1 MKKTAMV
8 ICIFFTLVNL
18 NSLSEVSSL
27 LDAGISDYKKG
38 QYTFA
43 INNLKKF
50 IQTADE
56 NADKPKAFYYLS
68 LSYYYSE
75 NYKMALNNFNEL
87 IAKFRISSYA
97 PVAHFWIG
105 LIYQNLKQWEE
116 AEESFLKYISLYPK
130 TDLTERAY
138 FAAANSQ
145 MELEKYSEAEKGL
158 KTIIEK
164 YKKSDKLEEA
174 SVLYA
179 YVLMKN
185 GKINESDKLLS
196 EWITKLGKTGENF
209 KYKDRFWL
217 YSAENKLNAKD
228 YESAKILLKKIDS
241 YSKGSLSSD
250 IALLRLS
257 QIEEKLGN
265 AKESKEYLIRLSAE
279 YPLSK
284 YNIDST
290 LSMGIAEFNRENF
303 ADSIVFLR
311 QTIDSIDKNIVIQK
325 DNKPEVKRLND
336 LKISSFYYLAE
347 SYNKINETDKAIST
361 LFEIVN
367 NGGNFFNESFLK
379 LLEIYLS
386 VNKIDEAKRLGAKYE
401 DKILN
406 SPDADKYLIYR
417 AKIEFLELKYA
428 ESLKSIEKIKN
439 KNDYFQIIAKI
450 KSNNYIK
457 LGKYNEALHTLTDVF
472 TQIPYNDKP
481 QTAYEIA
488 ALYFNNREYED
499 ALKYYDIIKTYSKD
513 SKNADD
519 KALSVKSD
527 YIAGLSYMQ
536 LKDLKKGVETL
547 RKIQD
552 TVGSD
557 TSDNEIRKILN
568 KSFYYIGW
576 MYYKTSNFLDSAK
589 NFGTASLLDIE
600 SALKKDSFLMEAWSY
615 FSNKDFLAAAQKF
628 DNIYKS
634 YYPEEIGVKAYFQM
648 GKCYEN
654 LKKTDKYL
662 EVYNKIY
669 KEFPDSPYKESA
681 AFELIKYNLA
691 GKNINETNAIINSL
705 YNMNPESTF
714 YYKSLLLQAETFMSL
729 NRYSEAFSNYSFYL
743 KKTKDAE
750 NLDIIYYWA
759 GYSAYQIKD
768 DISSLEY
775 LNILLDKYKNSNFF
789 LDALLLQQLIY
800 NRTGDLVKEKE
811 TINKILVVEKNSDK
825 IRQYINRLDE
835 IKLIEGGLSKEEAE
849 LTLKSKSGKIEDL
862 YNLANFYYN
871 RGEKERA
878 AAIFKD
884 ITDKDKERYGAR
896 ANNILGNIELEKNSY
911 EEAARIYL
919 KTATAFVPDADA
931 AGEALYKA
939 AYCYFKLDKPK
950 LTQALVDKLKKD
962 FAGGEWTLKGIEI
975 EKRILK

>member
-1 MKKTAMV
+1 MKKIALV
-8 ICIFFTLVNL
+8 ICIFFTLISAH
-18 NSLSEVSSL
+18 SLSEVSSL

-50 IQTADE
+50 IQITDE
-56 NADKPKAFYYLS
+56 NADKPKAYYYLS
-68 LSYYYSE
+68 LSYYYTE
-75 NYKMALNNFNEL
+75 NYKMALNYFNEL
-87 IAKFRISSYA
+87 SAKFRISSYA
-97 PVAHFWIG
+97 PVACFWIG
-105 LIYQNLKQWEE
+105 LIHQNLKEWED
-116 AEESFLKYISLYPK
+116 AEESFLKYITLYPK

-145 MELEKYSEAEKGL
+145 MEMEKYAEAEKGL

-179 YVLMKN
+179 YVLVKN
-185 GKINESDKLLS
+185 GKISESDKLLN
-196 EWITKLGKTGENF
+196 EWIIKLGKTGENF

-217 YSAENKLNAKD
+217 YSAENKLNVKD
-228 YESAKILLKKIDS
+228 YESAKILFKKIDS

-265 AKESKEYLIRLSAE
+265 PKESKEYLIRLSSE

-290 LSMGIAEFNRENF
+290 LSMGIAEFNRENYT
-303 ADSIVFLR
+303 DSIVFFR
-311 QTIDSIDKNIVIQK
+311 QTIDSIDKNIALQK
-325 DNKPEVKRLND
+325 ENKNEVKRLND
-336 LKISSFYYLAE
+336 LKISSYYYLAE
-347 SYNKINETDKAIST
+347 SYYKVNETDKAVST
-361 LFEIVN
+361 HFEIIN
-367 NGGNFFNESFLK
+367 NAGSFFNESFLK

-386 VNKIDEAKRLGAKYE
+386 VNKIDEIKKLIVKYE

-406 SPDADKYLIYR
+406 SSEADKYLIYR
-417 AKIEFLELKYA
+417 AKIEFLEGKHTD
-428 ESLKSIEKIKN
+428 SLKSLDKIKN
-439 KNDYFQIIAKI
+439 KSAYFQIIAKI

-457 LGKYNEALHTLTDVF
+457 LGKYNEALLTLTDVF
-472 TQIPYNDKP
+472 TQVPYTDKP

-488 ALYFNNREYED
+488 ALHFNNQDYEN
-499 ALKYYDIIKTYSKD
+499 AIKYYNIIKTYSKD
-513 SKNADD
+513 SKNVED

-547 RKIQD
+547 KKIQE

-557 TSDNEIRKILN
+557 TADNEIRKILN

-576 MYYKTSNFLDSAK
+576 LYYKTSNFLDSAK

-600 SALKKDSFLMEAWSY
+600 PALKKDSFLMEAWSY
-615 FSNKDFLAAAQKF
+615 FSNKDFQAAAQKF
-628 DNIYKS
+628 ENIYKS
-634 YYPEEIGVKAYFQM
+634 YYPDEIGVKAYFQM

-654 LKKTDKYL
+654 LKKTDKSL
-662 EVYNKIY
+662 EVYGKIY
-669 KEFPDSPYKESA
+669 KEFADSPYKESA
-681 AFELIKYNLA
+681 VFELIKHNLSA
-691 GKNINETNAIINSL
+691 KNINETNALINAL
-705 YNMNPESTF
+705 YSMNPDSTF
-714 YYKSLLLQAETFMSL
+714 YYKSLLMQAETFMSL

-743 KKTKDAE
+743 KKTKDKE
-750 NLDIIYYWA
+750 NMDIVYYWA

-775 LNILLDKYKNSNFF
+775 LNILLDGYKNSNFF

-811 TINKILVVEKNSDK
+811 TINRILVAEKSPDK
-825 IRQYINRLDE
+825 IQKYINRLDE

-849 LTLKSKSGKIEDL
+849 LVLKSKSGKIEDL
-862 YNLANFYYN
+862 FNLANFYYN
-871 RGEKERA
+871 RGEKDRA
-878 AAIFKD
+878 SVIFKD
-884 ITDKDKERYGAR
+884 ISDKDKERYGAR
-896 ANNILGNIELEKNSY
+896 ANNILGNLELEKNAY

-962 FAGGEWTLKGIEI
+962 FAESEWTVKGIEI

>member
-1 MKKTAMV
+1 MKKIALV
-8 ICIFFTLVNL
+8 ICIFFSLSNV

-27 LDAGISDYKKG
+27 LDAGIGDYKKG

-50 IQTADE
+50 IQTANE
-56 NADKPKAFYYLS
+56 NADKPKAYYYLS
-68 LSYYYSE
+68 LSYYYTE
-75 NYKMALNNFNEL
+75 NYKMALNNFNAL
-87 IAKFRISSYA
+87 ISKFRISSYA
-97 PVAHFWIG
+97 PVACFWIG
-105 LIYQNLKQWEE
+105 LIYQNLKEWEDAEE
-116 AEESFLKYISLYPK
+116 AFLKYVSLYPR

-145 MELEKYSEAEKGL
+145 IELEKYAEAEKGL

-164 YKKSDKLEEA
+164 YKKSDKFEEA

-185 GKINESDKLLS
+185 GKIDEADKLLN
-196 EWITKLGKTGENF
+196 EWIVKLGKTGENF
-209 KYKDRFWL
+209 KYRDRFWL
-217 YSAENKLNAKD
+217 YAAENKLNAKD
-228 YESAKILLKKIDS
+228 YDSAKILLKKIDS

-265 AKESKEYLIRLSAE
+265 SKESKEYLIRLSAE

-290 LSMGIAEFNRENF
+290 LSMGISEYNKDNF
-303 ADSIVFLR
+303 ADSIVFFR
-311 QTIDSIDKNIVIQK
+311 QTIDSIDKNIALQK
-325 DNKPEVKRLND
+325 NNKPEVKRLND
-336 LKISSFYYLAE
+336 LKISSYYYLAE

-361 LFEIVN
+361 HFEIIN

-386 VNKIDEAKRLGAKYE
+386 ENKIIEAKKLIDKYE

-406 SPDADKYLIYR
+406 SADADKYLIYR
-417 AKIEFLELKYA
+417 AKIEFLEGKHS

-439 KNDYFQIIAKI
+439 KNAFFQIIAKI

-457 LGKYNEALHTLTDVF
+457 QGKYNEALSTLTDVF
-472 TQIPYNDKP
+472 TQTPYTDKP

-488 ALYFNNREYED
+488 ALYFNNRDYEN
-499 ALKYYDIIKTYSKD
+499 AVKYYDIIKTYSKD
-513 SKNADD
+513 SKSAED

-536 LKDLKKGVETL
+536 LKDYKKGIETLKK
-547 RKIQD
+547 IQNAVGFD
-552 TVGSD
+552 TAD
-557 TSDNEIRKILN
+557 TEIQKILN
-568 KSFYYIGW
+568 KSFYYVGW
-576 MYYKTSNFLDSAK
+576 LYYKTSNFLDSAK

-600 SALKKDSFLMEAWSY
+600 PALKKDSFLMEAWSY
-615 FSNKDFLAAAQKF
+615 FSNKDFQAAAQKF
-628 DNIYKS
+628 ENIYKS
-634 YYPEEIGVKAYFQM
+634 FYPDEIGVKAYFQM

-654 LKKTDKYL
+654 LKKTDKSL

-681 AFELIKYNLA
+681 AFELIKYNLSV
-691 GKNINETNAIINSL
+691 KNINETNALINAL
-705 YNMNPESTF
+705 YSMNPDSTF
-714 YYKSLLLQAETFMSL
+714 YYKSLLIQAETFMSL

-743 KKTKDAE
+743 KKTKDRE

-775 LNILLDKYKNSNFF
+775 LNILIDGYKNSNFF
-789 LDALLLQQLIY
+789 LDALLLQQTIY

-811 TINKILVVEKNSDK
+811 TINRILVAEKSPDK
-825 IRQYINRLDE
+825 IQKYINRLDE
-835 IKLIEGGLSKEEAE
+835 IKLIESGLSKEEAE
-849 LTLKSKSGKIEDL
+849 LVLKSKSGKIEDL
-862 YNLANFYYN
+862 YALALFYYN

-884 ITDKDKERYGAR
+884 ITDKDKERLGAR
-896 ANNILGNIELEKNSY
+896 ANNILGNIELDKNAY

-950 LTQALVDKLKKD
+950 LTQTLVDKLKKD
-962 FAGGEWTLKGIEI
+962 FAGSEWTLKGIEI